1 MEYCKFLSEQNF
13 ATFRRHEKGLES
25 VQALAKPP
33 TFNPSKKGRKMLNQ
47 HPITPQGRETQE
59 TGISQPAPRISVGDS
74 VRIFDGFYDQYHWHV
89 VTEIITGAHPRI
101 KVDAYSFYISA
112 ACVSGHR
119 KGGRK

>member
-1 MEYCKFLSEQNF
+1 MQ
-13 ATFRRHEKGLES
+13 R
-25 VQALAKPP
+25 
-33 TFNPSKKGRKMLNQ
+33 
-47 HPITPQGRETQE
+47 HPITPQGREARGI
-59 TGISQPAPRISVGDS
+59 GISQPVPRISVGDS

-89 VTEIITGAHPRI
+89 VTEIITGAHLQF